1 MSPESKYSKKPF
13 SVTYF
18 RYMATSIFYQNF
30 DFFAKFEGEDF
41 CSKIVFLALESALNL
56 DSCRDLLS

>member
-1 MSPESKYSKKPF
+1 MSPESKYSKKPL

-18 RYMATSIFYQNF
+18 RYMSTSIFYQNF
-30 DFFAKFEGEDF
+30 DFFAKFEEGADF

-56 DSCRDLLS
+56 DS